1 MPVVTYSLLRL
12 GVFLLALLGLWLAGM
27 GSWLLIVVAA
37 LVAAAL
43 SYVLFGRQRVAAAR
57 WLAERRSVDS
67 PRFSRAVLDDAA
79 AEDAIADRLRADEQ
93 TGPVVD
99 QAEPVDGQAELA
111 GDQAEPAADQ
121 AEPADGGDQ
130 IASPRPSSTP

>member
-43 SYVLFGRQRVAAAR
+43 SYVLFGRQRAAAAR
-57 WLAERRSVDS
+57 WLAERRSPAA

-79 AEDAIADRLRADEQ
+79 AEDAIADRLRTDGPPETETETE
-93 TGPVVD
+93 TG
-99 QAEPVDGQAELA
+99 
-111 GDQAEPAADQ
+111 AADG
-121 AEPADGGDQ
+121 EDQ